1 MTSSLQILTNI
12 DRRGLVR
19 SFGSEEEALKRGNV
33 KGTATIYP
41 NHTISFE
48 IYPTGTINEWSTIL
62 RFNTNEENCVKH
74 GDRSPLLHFHA
85 NTLNLCIKYGK
96 DGAGEFNYGI
106 EKVPT
111 ALTKFQWS
119 KIDLVVQNQGAK
131 DESVIVVFIN
141 GQFAVEQSLG
151 FRSWV
156 KPEGT
161 VHEVW
166 TSDNFCPPASAVIRN
181 LAVYTPLMGRTIAFY
196 NDVAQSFL
204 FAFEDDT
211 GKNFA
216 KVNQWRTKSVTP
228 ANISQ
233 FAFDAIK
240 FKVVDAGGGYVAL
253 WNLATKRFL
262 RITDNGTVDCTVVSA
277 DAVYNNPG
285 WVCEKFSITEAPVPK
300 GLYTLYVPGPVD
312 QSLFVEPGTYNTRG
326 SKGQYKPWWQH
337 ELFSIH
343 VVA

>member
-166 TSDNFCPPASAVIRN
+166 ASENFYPPAPGVIRN
-181 LAVYTPLMGRTIAFY
+181 LAVYTPLVGRT
-196 NDVAQSFL
+196 VAIYANTAKSFL
-204 FAFEDDT
+204 FVHESHVD
-211 GKNFA
+211 
-216 KVNQWRTKSVTP
+216 QWRTNVTP
-228 ANISQ
+228 ADVSQ
-233 FAFDAIK
+233 CTLDGIK

-253 WNLATKRFL
+253 WNVYRKRFL
-262 RITDNGTVDCTVVSA
+262 GINTSGTVECVKVSPAGDSSDVFDQKCT
-277 DAVYNNPG
+277 
-285 WVCEKFSITEAPVPK
+285 WEKFSITEIPLRK
-300 GLYTLYVPGPVD
+300 GLYTIYVPGPVD
-312 QSLFVEPGTYNTRG
+312 YSLGVEPGSYNTYG
-326 SKGQYKPWWQH
+326 KKGQYRPHWQF

>member
-1 MTSSLQILTNI
+1 MASFQILTNI
-12 DRRGLVR
+12 DKRGLVK
-19 SFGSEEEALKRGNV
+19 SFGSGEEALKRGNA
-33 KGTATIYP
+33 KGTAIIYP

-141 GQFAVEQSLG
+141 GQFAMEKSFQG

-161 VHEVW
+161 VHQVW
-166 TSDNFCPPASAVIRN
+166 ASDNFYNPASAMIRN
-181 LAVYTPLMGRTIAFY
+181 LAVYTPLVGRTIAIY
-196 NDVAQSFL
+196 ADTAQSFL
-204 FAFEDDT
+204 FVDDGNIT
-211 GKNFA
+211 
-216 KVNQWRTKSVTP
+216 QWRSKSDTP
-228 ANISQ
+228 ANVSQ
-233 FAFDAIK
+233 IAFDGIK

-285 WVCEKFSITEAPVPK
+285 WVCEKFSITETPLIK
-300 GLYTLYVPGPVD
+300 GLYTLYVPTVD
-312 QSLFVEPGTYNTRG
+312 QSLTVDLVSYNTHG
-326 SKGQYKPWWQH
+326 IKGQYKHYWQN

>member
-1 MTSSLQILTNI
+1 MASSLQILTNI
-12 DRRGLVR
+12 DKRGLVK
-19 SFGSEEEALKRGNV
+19 SFGSGEEALKRGNA
-33 KGTATIYP
+33 KGTAIIYP

-166 TSDNFCPPASAVIRN
+166 ASENFYPPAPGVIRN
-181 LAVYTPLMGRTIAFY
+181 LAVYTPLVGRT
-196 NDVAQSFL
+196 VAIYANTAKSFL
-204 FAFEDDT
+204 FVHESHVD
-211 GKNFA
+211 
-216 KVNQWRTKSVTP
+216 QWRTNVTP
-228 ANISQ
+228 ADVSQ
-233 FAFDAIK
+233 CTLDGIK

-285 WVCEKFSITEAPVPK
+285 WVCEKFSITETPLIK
-300 GLYTLYVPGPVD
+300 GLYTLYVPTVD
-312 QSLFVEPGTYNTRG
+312 QSLTVDLVSYNTHG
-326 SKGQYKPWWQH
+326 IKGQYKHYWQN